1 MNIALTPNPSPK
13 KAWEKGERSS
23 RSFSRVACLCAGLLC
38 VSLMARAQEADDLSA
53 DSGRRAVLKNKAPVA
68 SELLALKLPRPTEAV
83 LPNGLRIFV
92 LENHK
97 LPTVRMALTMKA
109 GTLLEPKPG
118 LAQLTASLL
127 TEGTTTRSYAQITE
141 PLEDWGA
148 SFSANAG
155 LETTTITVGG
165 TSDHADALAELM
177 TDALLHPSF
186 PSDRLDNALNGRG
199 GGFGGGGGGRRG
211 GGGGPGG
218 PGGGGSNPTAL
229 AARQMERLFYT
240 GTPFARQPATPAQR
254 RGLKVED
261 LKSFYEGFY
270 HPNGAVLGI
279 TGDVKAKDV
288 IAYFTRALGEWKPG
302 EKEPTLPTG
311 DVTAKDTTHIYLIDR
326 PASTQTYLLFANVG
340 VSRTDPDYIPLVV
353 ANHILGG
360 GASARLFQ
368 NLREDKGYTYGAYS
382 SLTAPRWPGM
392 WQATASVRTP
402 VTEGAV
408 KEFFHEFKRIQDK
421 PVTSDELARAKRAL
435 IGSFARTLESP
446 EGVLGRTLE
455 LVQYSLPRDY
465 WDNYPNLIAAVTP
478 ADVQRVAKKYL
489 GDNKIQLVAVGE
501 RAQIEAGLKK
511 FGPVTVTTATTGTGA
526 SGRAGRTPAP

>member
-1 MNIALTPNPSPK
+1 MNKLNFTRLS
-13 KAWEKGERSS
+13 
-23 RSFSRVACLCAGLLC
+23 LCAGLLC
-38 VSLMARAQEADDLSA
+38 LSLGARAQDEDLSA

-68 SELLALKLPRPTEAV
+68 SELLALKLPRPVETT

-92 LENHK
+92 LENHR
-97 LPTVRMALTMKA
+97 LPTVRMALTLKA
-109 GTLLEPKPG
+109 GTMLEPKPG
-118 LAQLTASLL
+118 LAQLTASIL

-148 SFSANAG
+148 SLSANAG
-155 LETTTITVGG
+155 LETTTVTVSG
-165 TSDHADALAELM
+165 TSDHADELAALLS
-177 TDALLHPSF
+177 DVLLHPTF
-186 PSDRLDNALNGRG
+186 PSDRLDNALNGRGG

-218 PGGGGSNPTAL
+218 PGGGTSPNAL
-229 AARQMERLFYT
+229 AARQMERLFYA
-240 GTPFARQPATPAQR
+240 GTPFARQPATQTQR
-254 RGLKVED
+254 RGLKTED
-261 LKSFYEGFY
+261 LKTYYDGFY

-288 IAYFTRALGEWKPG
+288 IAYFTRQFSDWKSG
-302 EKEPTLPTG
+302 DKEPTLPTG
-311 DVTAKDTTHIYLIDR
+311 EVKGKEATHIYLVDR
-326 PASTQTYLLFANVG
+326 PGSTQTYLLFANVG

-382 SLTAPRWPGM
+382 SLTAPRWAGM

-421 PVTSDELARAKRAL
+421 PVTSEELARAKRAL
-435 IGSFARTLESP
+435 IGSFARTLESSD
-446 EGVLGRTLE
+446 GILGRTLE

-465 WDNYPNLIAAVTP
+465 WDNYPALIAAVTP
-478 ADVQRVAKKYL
+478 AEVQRVAKKYL
-489 GDNKIQLVAVGE
+489 GDNRIQLVAVGE
-501 RAQIEAGLKK
+501 RAQIEEGLKK
-511 FGPVTVTTATTGTGA
+511 FGPVTVTTATTGV
-526 SGRAGRTPAP
+526 RPNPAP

>member
-1 MNIALTPNPSPK
+1 MNKIHSVLRLS
-13 KAWEKGERSS
+13 
-23 RSFSRVACLCAGLLC
+23 LCAGLLC
-38 VSLMARAQEADDLSA
+38 TSLVARAQDGEDLSA

-68 SELLALKLPRPTEAV
+68 SELLALKLPRPTEAI

-92 LENHK
+92 LENHR
-97 LPTVRMALTMKA
+97 LPTVRMALTLKA

-127 TEGTTTRSYAQITE
+127 TEGTTTRSYTQITE

-155 LETTTITVGG
+155 LESTTIAVSG
-165 TSDHADALAELM
+165 TSDHADALADLL
-177 TDALLHPSF
+177 TDSLLHPTF
-186 PSDRLDNALNGRG
+186 PADRLDNALNGRG

-211 GGGGPGG
+211 GSGPGG
-218 PGGGGSNPTAL
+218 PGGGSSPNAL
-229 AARQMERLFYT
+229 AARQMERLFYA
-240 GTPFARQPATPAQR
+240 GTPFSRQPATPSQR

-261 LKSFYEGFY
+261 LRGFYEGFY

-288 IAYFTRALGEWKPG
+288 IAYFIRQFADWKPG
-302 EKEPTLPTG
+302 ASEPTLPTG
-311 DVTAKDTTHIYLIDR
+311 NITAKETAHIYLIDR

-382 SLTAPRWPGM
+382 SLTAPRWPGL

-421 PVTSDELARAKRAL
+421 PVSSEELARAKRAL

-478 ADVQRVAKKYL
+478 ADVQRVARKYL
-489 GDNKIQLVAVGE
+489 GDNRIQLVAVGE
-501 RAQIEAGLKK
+501 RAQIEEGLKK
-511 FGPVTVTTATTGTGA
+511 FGPVTVATGGTGA
-526 SGRAGRTPAP
+526 RPARTPPP

>member
-1 MNIALTPNPSPK
+1 MNKRDSVRLS
-13 KAWEKGERSS
+13 
-23 RSFSRVACLCAGLLC
+23 LCAGLLC
-38 VSLMARAQEADDLSA
+38 LSLVARAQEGEDLSG

-68 SELLALKLPRPTEAV
+68 SELLQLKLPRPTEAV

-148 SFSANAG
+148 NFSANAG
-155 LETTTITVGG
+155 LETTTITAAG
-165 TSDHADALAELM
+165 TSDHANALAELM
-177 TDALLHPSF
+177 TDALLHPAF

-199 GGFGGGGGGRRG
+199 GSGFGGGGRRG
-211 GGGGPGG
+211 GGGPGG
-218 PGGGGSNPTAL
+218 PGGSNPNAL

-240 GTPFARQPATPAQR
+240 GTPFARQPATVVQR
-254 RGLKVED
+254 RGLKAED

-279 TGDVKAKDV
+279 TGDVKARDV
-288 IAYFTRALGEWKPG
+288 IAYFTRALADWKPG
-302 EKEPTLPTG
+302 AQEPSLPTG
-311 DVTAKDTTHIYLIDR
+311 EVTTKTSTRIYLIDR

-340 VSRTDPDYIPLVV
+340 VSRTDADYIPLVV

-421 PVTSDELARAKRAL
+421 PVSSDELARAKRAL

-501 RAQIEAGLKK
+501 RAQIEESLKK
-511 FGPVTVTTATTGTGA
+511 FGPVTVTTAATGTGVRPA
-526 SGRAGRTPAP
+526 RTPAP